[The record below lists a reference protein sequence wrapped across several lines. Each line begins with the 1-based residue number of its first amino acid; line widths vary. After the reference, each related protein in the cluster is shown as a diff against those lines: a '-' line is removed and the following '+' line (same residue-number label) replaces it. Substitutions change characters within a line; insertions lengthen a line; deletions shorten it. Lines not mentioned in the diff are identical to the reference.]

1 MSAPP
6 SLDSRQ
12 DSPVLISSPDA
23 EWAFLWAAVSGE
35 SSDRLRLLAARVR
48 WRALFDLAER
58 HGVQPL
64 VYRALSRSEGMI
76 PVPEMRMLAQL
87 HETNVHRTMLLA
99 RALIHLVDRL
109 ASKGIEVLPYKG
121 LALAES
127 LYGDMAL
134 RQTGDI
140 DLLIHAGELAKIREA
155 VRELGYV
162 PHSSLSAAQQRASLK
177 SGYECVF
184 DSQAGRNLLEV
195 QWAILP
201 SFYAIDFNQ
210 EHLFRRAVSVK
221 VAGYWMKTPSAEDLF
236 LVLCVHAAKH
246 VWGRLIW
253 LCDLARMMVLP
264 QLDWAW
270 IAEQA
275 RELGIIR
282 IVGVSLLLTSR
293 LLRVD
298 IPVSA
303 NLHLGSDPET
313 ESLANEVEGYITA
326 AAEFNVESVAYFGLM
341 MRLRENKGDRARFL
355 SRLIL
360 TPGPGE
366 WAALRLPDALFP
378 LYRLV
383 RLWRLGRKLVGRQRK
398 RHHELTSGTAGLK

>member
-23 EWAFLWAAVSGE
+23 EWAFLCAAVSGE
-35 SSDRLRLLAARVR
+35 NSDRLRLLAARVR

-64 VYRALSRSEGMI
+64 VYQALSRSEGMI
-76 PVPEMRMLAQL
+76 PAPEMRMLTQL
-87 HETNVHRTMLLA
+87 YQTNLHRAMLLA
-99 RALIHLVDRL
+99 RALIHLVDHL
-109 ASKGIEVLPYKG
+109 ASKGIEVLPHKG
-121 LALAES
+121 VALAES

-140 DLLIHAGELAKIREA
+140 DLLIHAGELAKIQEA

-184 DSQAGRNLLEV
+184 DSRAGRNMLEV

-201 SFYAIDFNQ
+201 RFYAIDFNQ
-210 EHLFRRAVSVK
+210 EDLFRRAVSLK
-221 VAGYWMKTPSAEDLF
+221 VAGYLMKAPSAEDLF

-275 RELGIIR
+275 RKLGIVR
-282 IVGVSLLLTSR
+282 IVRVSLLLTSR

-298 IPVSA
+298 IPETA
-303 NLHLGSDPET
+303 ALHPGSEPDT
-313 ESLANEVEGYITA
+313 ESLANEIEGYITA
-326 AAEFNVESVAYFGLM
+326 AAEFNVESVAYFRLM
-341 MRLRENKGDRARFL
+341 MRMRENRRDRMRFL

-383 RLWRLGRKLVGRQRK
+383 RLWRLGGKVVGR
-398 RHHELTSGTAGLK
+398 

>member
-23 EWAFLWAAVSGE
+23 EWAFLCAAVSGE
-35 SSDRLRLLAARVR
+35 NSDRLRLLAARVR

-64 VYRALSRSEGMI
+64 VFQALSRSEGMI
-76 PVPEMRMLAQL
+76 PAPEMRMLTQL
-87 HETNVHRTMLLA
+87 YQTNLHRAMLLA
-99 RALIHLVDRL
+99 RALIHLVDHL
-109 ASKGIEVLPYKG
+109 ASKGIEVLPHKG
-121 LALAES
+121 VALAES

-140 DLLIHAGELAKIREA
+140 DLLIHAGELAKIQEA

-184 DSQAGRNLLEV
+184 DSRAGRNMLEV

-201 SFYAIDFNQ
+201 RFYAIDFNQ
-210 EHLFRRAVSVK
+210 EDLFRRAVSLK
-221 VAGYWMKTPSAEDLF
+221 VAGYLMKAPSAEDLF

-275 RELGIIR
+275 RKLGIVR
-282 IVGVSLLLTSR
+282 IVRVSLLLTSR

-298 IPVSA
+298 IPETA
-303 NLHLGSDPET
+303 ALHPGSEPDT
-313 ESLANEVEGYITA
+313 ESLANEIEGYITA
-326 AAEFNVESVAYFGLM
+326 AAEFNVESVAYFRLM
-341 MRLRENKGDRARFL
+341 MRMRENRRDRMRFL

-366 WAALRLPDALFP
+366 
-378 LYRLV
+378 
-383 RLWRLGRKLVGRQRK
+383 
-398 RHHELTSGTAGLK
+398 

>member
-23 EWAFLWAAVSGE
+23 EWAFLCAAVSGE
-35 SSDRLRLLAARVR
+35 NSERLRSLAARVR
-48 WRALFDLAER
+48 WRALLDLAER

-64 VYRALSRSEGMI
+64 VYQAVSRSEGTI
-76 PVPEMRMLAQL
+76 PAPEMRMLAQL
-87 HETNVHRTMLLA
+87 QQTNLHRAMLLA
-99 RALIHLVDRL
+99 RALIHLIDHL
-109 ASKGIEVLPYKG
+109 ASKGIEVLPHKG
-121 LALAES
+121 LALAEF

-134 RQTGDI
+134 RQAGDI
-140 DLLIHAGELAKIREA
+140 DLLVHAGELARIQEA

-162 PHSSLSAAQQRASLK
+162 PHASLSAAQQRASLK

-201 SFYAIDFNQ
+201 RFYAIDFNQ
-210 EHLFRRAVSVK
+210 EDLFRRAVSLK
-221 VAGYWMKTPSAEDLF
+221 VAGYLMKTLSAEDLF

-253 LCDLARMMVLP
+253 LCDLARIMVLP

-275 RELGIIR
+275 RKLGIVR
-282 IVGVSLLLTSR
+282 IVRVSMLLTSR
-293 LLRVD
+293 LLHVD
-298 IPVSA
+298 IPA
-303 NLHLGSDPET
+303 AADLHFGSDAGA
-313 ESLANEVEGYITA
+313 ESLANEIEGHITA
-326 AAEFNVESVAYFGLM
+326 AAEFNVESVDYFRLM
-341 MRLRENKGDRARFL
+341 MRLRENGQDRMRFL

-383 RLWRLGRKLVGRQRK
+383 RLWRLGGKLAGR
-398 RHHELTSGTAGLK
+398 

>member
-1 MSAPP
+1 MSAPI
-6 SLDSRQ
+6 SLTSRQ

-23 EWAFLWAAVSGE
+23 EWAFLCAAVSGE
-35 SSDRLRLLAARVR
+35 NSDRLRFLSARVR
-48 WRALFDLAER
+48 WRVLFDLAER

-64 VYRALSRSEGMI
+64 VYQALSRSEGVI
-76 PVPEMRMLAQL
+76 PAPEMRVLAQL
-87 HETNVHRTMLLA
+87 YQTNLHRAMLLA
-99 RALIHLVDRL
+99 RALIHLLGHL

-140 DLLIHAGELAKIREA
+140 DLLIHAGEFPKIEEA

-162 PHSSLSAAQQRASLK
+162 PHSSLSAAEQRASLE
-177 SGYECVF
+177 SGYEYVF
-184 DSQAGRNLLEV
+184 DGRAGRNLLEV

-201 SFYAIDFNQ
+201 RFYAIDFSQ
-210 EHLFRRAVSVK
+210 DDLFRRAVSIR
-221 VAGYWMKTPSAEDLF
+221 VAGHDMKTPCPEDLF
-236 LVLCVHAAKH
+236 LILSAHTAKH

-253 LCDLARMMVLP
+253 LCDLSRIILLP
-264 QLDWAW
+264 ELDWQS

-275 RELGIIR
+275 RKLGIVR
-282 IVGVSLLLTSR
+282 ILRVSLLLTSR

-298 IPVSA
+298 IPRGA
-303 NLHLGSDPET
+303 ELHLGRDSDAD
-313 ESLANEVEGYITA
+313 SLASEIEVHITA
-326 AAEFNVESVAYFGLM
+326 AEEFNVESVAYFRLM
-341 MRLRENKGDRARFL
+341 MRLRENRRERVRFL

-366 WAALRLPDALFP
+366 WAALRLPDTLFP
-378 LYRLV
+378 LYRVV
-383 RLWRLGRKLVGRQRK
+383 RLWRLGARLVHR
-398 RHHELTSGTAGLK
+398 